1 MKKFLRRKYIVDKGV
16 FQTKFLLPFVGSWFL
31 AAAVATVFFN
41 YMVQR
46 KIEKLLWKA
55 HVTVATT
62 DQIIGQ
68 IFFYTI
74 GITSVLLFLLL
85 ALSCWFTRQKSNG
98 VTIRM
103 VKDLDAVAKGDFSK
117 RIWLRKK
124 DVFQEVA
131 TVLNGFIADKQ
142 SEYKRLIAGLE
153 PLQATITHAPLAEA
167 KQQLTATKLEQIKA
181 ILQGLRG
188 DSE

>member
-1 MKKFLRRKYIVDKGV
+1 MKKFVRRKYIVGKGV
-16 FQTKFLLPFVGSWFL
+16 FQTKFMLPFVGSWFL
-31 AAAVATVFFN
+31 AATIATAFFN

-46 KIEKLLWKA
+46 EVEELLWKA

-74 GITSVLLFLLL
+74 GITSALLFVLL
-85 ALSCWFTRQKSNG
+85 ACSCWFVRQKSNG

-117 RIWLRKK
+117 QIWLRKNDDFK
-124 DVFQEVA
+124 EVA
-131 TVLNGFIADKQ
+131 TALNGFIADKQ
-142 SEYKRLIAGLE
+142 SRYKSLLDGLAQ
-153 PLQATITHAPLAEA
+153 LQDGIITAQLAEA
-167 KQQLTATKLEQIKA
+167 KQQLTSIELEQIKE
-181 ILQGLRG
+181 IVHGLRG
-188 DSE
+188 